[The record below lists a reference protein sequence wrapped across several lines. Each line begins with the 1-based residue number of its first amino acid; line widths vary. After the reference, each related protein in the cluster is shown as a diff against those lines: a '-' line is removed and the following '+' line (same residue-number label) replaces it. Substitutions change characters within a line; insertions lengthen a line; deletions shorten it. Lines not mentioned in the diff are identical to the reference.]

1 MSTSKDSTVT
11 AASGDIIYRERLW
24 VPWWYWALAVPAVV
38 VTSAQVGFNRPIYW
52 WITAAV
58 LFSAVG
64 VWILVNFSKTVLKV
78 EVDASGERWLH
89 AGDAVLPASVVSK
102 SLMVPK
108 SANRAALGRQLDPS
122 AFLVTHSWVKTM
134 ALMVL
139 DDPTDPTPY
148 WMVSSRRPNEL
159 LDAFLG
165 EDRVRA

>member
-1 MSTSKDSTVT
+1 
-11 AASGDIIYRERLW
+11 
-24 VPWWYWALAVPAVV
+24 
-38 VTSAQVGFNRPIYW
+38 IYW

-64 VWILVNFSKTVLKV
+64 VWILVSFSKTVLKV

-89 AGDAVLPASVVSK
+89 AGDAVLPASVVSE
-102 SLMVPK
+102 SLMVPQ

-148 WMVSSRRPNEL
+148 W
-159 LDAFLG
+159 
-165 EDRVRA
+165 